1 MHSFETR
8 STPLCYNTFPL
19 SFLLPQHW
27 EVYHMAQELSHFWLI
42 QDTKMLMELHG
53 VPYQLIKHKKPDVQF
68 LFFEVKWRYEGIPQL
83 LAHQQVQRIPYKS
96 LDSLVGLRIH
106 THKQLVFV
114 KGSTVLI
121 KSIVCISYPYKEY
134 IYFLS
139 DRGTVINIRIMQSF
153 QLQKIS
159 RTAMLTRTFL
169 SGRK

>member
-1 MHSFETR
+1 MFS
-8 STPLCYNTFPL
+8 
-19 SFLLPQHW
+19 
-27 EVYHMAQELSHFWLI
+27 
-42 QDTKMLMELHG
+42 
-53 VPYQLIKHKKPDVQF
+53 
-68 LFFEVKWRYEGIPQL
+68 FFEVKWRYEGIPQL
-83 LAHQQVQRIPYKS
+83 LAHQQVQRIPCKA
-96 LDSLVGLRIH
+96 LDSLVGLQIH

-134 IYFLS
+134 IFFLS

-159 RTAMLTRTFL
+159 RTAMLTRTLL